1 MKLKRLKALAMAA
14 LMVVSITTSSIPA
27 YAEPASTNEGP
38 CSHHATHDDTCGY
51 KNAVE
56 GVDCTHKH
64 DSSCGYAEAQAEVL
78 CNKNCTDT
86 DSDGEINHAEGC
98 AYQPA
103 VTASPCNHSHDNT
116 CGYVAATPGSPCT
129 FVCNLCECTCTSLCD
144 TSTGNQDCPV
154 CATNP
159 DDCAFSEVSVSCSF
173 DSDYAEYGKGKTTT
187 LTLQAEATGK
197 RLTDAT
203 VTIQLTDE
211 EAALLRTIELGI
223 NVSWNSTQNTLS
235 FMLSKDTPFNKSL
248 SLSFN
253 AAGTLD
259 ISPDDITITV
269 TPAEGVEAAAIKQ
282 SATGD
287 SITIVEKL
295 PTDDAYGSATAYGA
309 QVADLP
315 VYYVDSEGNPAPR
328 QEQAPTFTLYYQV
341 DGTDPV
347 AVKEGFLPFDL
358 TTMPKITAT
367 AAETQ
372 WTGSVEA
379 SSMAM
384 LPSKV
389 LAMVDGKYVEKEV
402 RWYLQPSYPEGYYPD
417 AGTLQE
423 VTDGSLDLEPGWYFI
438 GAQNPLPDDE
448 VTVEE
453 YLDLLSYNV
462 YWADNG
468 NADNN
473 RPDFTDSSNLVGYYE
488 LQYAINGSSSYQPL
502 DESSLQKLGLTQ
514 IPQPKWTQ
522 GSGIWTLSWEDSLP
536 SRILY
541 QDSTGTDDTVPQDI
555 DWKVVFT
562 QAPENYTMVEIT
574 PENAGHYSS
583 IHGEAYGTYYV
594 LETSLTFT
602 ARIYQGD
609 AGHTADDLREAFLEQ
624 FYLDAAYTG
633 EQHQYFQ
640 LTSVRDDG
648 HFKDDAG
655 DAELPPELIQ
665 VTITNLWRYN
675 LDNTRINYSIREG
688 KPTEDSEEDE
698 EEPVDPADGKL
709 DGIDSLE
716 DGDYFAIS
724 YNNSSVPSFSH
735 ITDAVYSG
743 GLLKLTLTGTIT
755 YTAEKVWLDD
765 NATSRPD
772 AEFELWRYRRG
783 EAYTTA
789 SLVRKANGM
798 PYTLELTECESADN
812 CHYTITFP
820 GEDED
825 PLPKYDPEGHRYLY
839 VVREYLSGTNA
850 GSYEQVFGSV
860 AEDGTVTDTL
870 PETVQRVTG
879 DTFLYN
885 GGTLSNR
892 LRGTVPVSVTK
903 DWKAASFQSE
913 FEDVMVEMRL
923 QSRYKSADGTDTAW
937 ENTEYTCQIF
947 DFKAETLSITHTGSY
962 PQYDSQGRELEYQ
975 WVEESVYQGGKV
987 EDGVY
992 TGGTK
997 VESDVA
1003 ADGTRTF
1010 TLQQS
1015 GREILY
1021 TSTVTVEKDP
1031 VDDEEINHTI
1041 VTNSIANTIW
1051 YDVTK
1056 EFQNTEGAAYKD
1068 EYSFTLFRTTSGSG
1082 LTPYATFNI
1091 NKNGD
1096 PEPEIKK
1103 VNESADSASLSI
1115 ASTGGWKVHI
1125 SGLPEFDADGQQ
1137 YEYLL
1142 LENDGSP
1149 LQMTTERDTN
1159 GNYSSVVYNG
1169 TGSDNIILVRKVW
1182 IDESDVQHRQPVII
1196 QVYNAEDNTPIKD
1209 ATVTLGDSGDWYALV
1224 SIGNRNPA
1232 DVYILETKVGTTD
1245 VPISTL
1251 PSTSSGT
1258 KPNLPG
1264 STQFQTEH
1272 HKYEATYSFEELKP
1286 TESTNKTIPCFT
1298 VTNRRL
1304 GNIRLTITKD
1314 WKDGDGEKR
1323 KTLKEELED
1332 AGLELAVRLDFA
1344 SMSQDSSYEITRTG
1358 YMDDS
1363 AGDTVTISEGNP
1375 TPIQNNTDDPVA
1387 SIQQLDLDSDTQTL
1401 YFWNLPKYDK
1411 NGASVRYTVE
1421 EVFVEKSSGDI
1432 VSESDIK
1439 SEDEYKD
1446 VAAAWADYQCSIDPG
1461 PYNVGANHALDT
1473 QNFTITNKLSATTTV
1488 NWYTLWQDDYA
1499 YETGNRPDIY
1509 LDIYATIHVKD
1520 DNGEVTTQTS
1530 IYRRNY
1536 RWEYNEELDRQN
1548 FWICTLEGLPQ
1559 YDDLGYEIVYSAV
1572 MNSSVK
1578 TTDFDYQDTAY
1589 AAGQDSDGSEGIFA
1603 TATGVLNDGS
1613 TGEDKLTHLGEDEG
1627 GKYALNAG
1635 NTFVNTIYDTI
1646 TYAGEK
1652 LWTNL
1657 PDNYPAVDLPTVT
1670 FTLSRQTKDDTNAE
1684 PVATMTIDGEDWNS
1698 LKTNGRYIFEFGCEG
1713 SNTPSPTFVSPSP
1726 PTSCT
1731 LLPRFD
1737 EKGRLYI
1744 YSLDEEI
1751 DWTNTNA
1758 GTDGQGDSIFNT
1770 ASTGQTFTNS
1780 YNKTGTAQL
1789 DAIKY
1794 LTVEKN
1800 QNVYPA
1806 VTMVLSRTYTTS
1818 KNVPSSPETVQTLVW
1833 SAKDVADAVEGAT
1846 STTGEMVT
1854 VAHTFTFDNLPVYA
1868 PNGSTYVY
1876 TITEDKSHL
1885 GGFDTWAANGNV
1897 TAEGLEVDTNKGQ
1910 TSVGNLTAAADETID
1925 ASFLNKPVTSPD
1937 SIQLTGKKV
1946 WEDWNNVFG
1955 LRPDSIT
1962 IKLERMAP
1970 PQPGQDNDISWQE
1983 VPITGTTLTWE
1994 KPENSNIWTYKV
2006 TGLDRYAP
2014 NGMPWQYRVTEK
2026 DVPTYYTGNPETA
2039 TQTSV
2044 NNENGYITMGDLKN
2058 SIFTSTWFKKTWVD
2072 QNGKS
2077 ITDNLLGNDL
2087 ELEVTYELQVR
2098 AKLDPAD
2105 WSDWQSA
2112 KTYFQDITLM
2122 GETDLAGRDYTGS
2135 IRAPLGDEEW
2145 KSPYYGTEDSFKE
2158 LPLYIKTTDDQIY
2171 RLEYRVV
2178 ETSASVYATDET
2190 KPLYT
2195 QAYKAPTDNGG
2206 DTYAYQVT
2214 PEGNSTSEALFAPYY
2229 EQSDG
2234 KQPNS
2239 TKEHKNQLQT
2249 TSITVKKHW
2258 MYDSG
2263 LASETRPESNT
2274 SYDWEVTFL
2283 IERTTDGQDWEP
2295 IPGNNPYVTLYGNN
2309 TADSVEKSITGL
2321 PLWTITTAGTMV
2333 KCQYRIREMPS
2344 TGSTTA
2350 GTEPLKDGDRFHGS
2364 YIVSYQGDFTAVNTL
2379 QKVDLPVRK
2388 VWQDNNN
2395 NAGLRPVSITVELYR
2410 NGIATGK
2417 ILTLG
2422 PNLAQRVW
2430 NFLTGSDDGW
2440 SGVFTDLPQYDISG
2454 KPYIY
2459 TVKEISTPAGYAV
2472 SYGPDAD
2479 NPGTY
2484 VITNTAQGGLSVS
2497 KTVTGSGDTTKE
2509 FQFTVTLADNTI
2521 TGTYGEMT
2529 FANGVAQFTLTD
2541 GETKTASGL
2550 PGNLGYTVTEQE
2562 ANQGAYAT
2570 TTTGAEGVIPPGDTA
2585 QATFTNALD
2594 RISIPVVK
2602 RWDDENDRDDL
2613 RPESITVRLLADG
2626 NDTGKTLI
2634 LDATNHWK
2642 GVFENLDVTTNGTPI
2657 HYTVEEVQ
2665 VRGYETSITGT
2676 PAEGFV
2682 ITNTHTPDQGPMPS
2696 PSPSPTPTQDSTAD
2710 PVTAS
2715 STIPMTGDSMN
2726 ISLLWCLAGASALG
2740 LLLCGG
2746 LRILSK
2752 RKKRNNKQSK

>member
-1 MKLKRLKALAMAA
+1 MKMKRLKALAMAA

-27 YAEPASTNEGP
+27 YAEPVASDEGLCP
-38 CSHHATHDDTCGY
+38 HHTVHDASCGY
-51 KNAVE
+51 QTAVE
-56 GVDCTHKH
+56 GVDCTHVH
-64 DSSCGYAEAQAEVL
+64 DESCGYAEAQAEVP
-78 CNKNCTDT
+78 CDKNCTDT
-86 DSDGEINHAEGC
+86 DNDGEINHAEGC
-98 AYQPA
+98 VYQPA
-103 VTASPCNHSHDNT
+103 VAASPCNHSHDDN
-116 CGYVAATPGSPCT
+116 CKYVEATPGSPCT

-144 TSTGNQDCPV
+144 TSTGDTTCPV

-159 DDCAFSEVSVSCSF
+159 GACAFSEVTVSCTF
-173 DSDYAEYGKGKTTT
+173 GANYAEYGAGKTTS
-187 LTLQAEATGK
+187 LTLHAEATGA
-197 RLTDAT
+197 RLTGAT

-211 EAALLRTIELGI
+211 EAALLKTIELVS
-223 NVSWNSTQNTLS
+223 NVSWNSGTKTL
-235 FMLSKDTPFNKSL
+235 FFELSNGTPFEQSL

-269 TPAEGVEAAAIKQ
+269 IPAGGVNADAIKQ
-282 SATGD
+282 NATGD
-287 SITIVEKL
+287 SITFVEKL
-295 PTDDAYGSATAYGA
+295 PTDDAYGSATEYAA
-309 QVADLP
+309 QVDDLP

-341 DGTDPV
+341 GDADPV
-347 AVKEGFLPFDL
+347 AVDKDSPPFDL
-358 TTMPKITAT
+358 AAMPEITST
-367 AAETQ
+367 AAENQ

-379 SSMAM
+379 SSIAM

-389 LAMVDGKYVEKEV
+389 LAKENGESVEKEV

-417 AGTLQE
+417 AGELKE
-423 VTDGSLDLEPGWYFI
+423 VTDGSLGLGSGWYFI
-438 GAQNPLPDDE
+438 GAQNPFPDDE
-448 VTVEE
+448 VKVEK

-468 NADNN
+468 NADGK
-473 RPDFTDSSNLVGYYE
+473 RPAFTDSSNLAGYYE
-488 LQYAINGSSSYQPL
+488 LQYAINGSSTYQTL
-502 DESSLQKLGLTQ
+502 DESSLKKLGLTE
-514 IPQPKWTQ
+514 IPQPEWKQ

-536 SRILY
+536 SCILY
-541 QDSTGTDDTVPQDI
+541 QDSTGTGDSVTQDI

-562 QAPENYTMVEIT
+562 QAPESYAMVEIT
-574 PENAGHYSS
+574 PENADDYSS
-583 IHGEAYGTYYV
+583 IHGEEYGTYYI

-609 AGHTADDLREAFLEQ
+609 SKHTADDLREAFLEQ
-624 FYLDAAYTG
+624 FYLNAAYTG

-640 LTSVRDDG
+640 LASVRDDG

-655 DAELPPELIQ
+655 DQELPPELIQ

-688 KPTEDSEEDE
+688 KPTEDSEE
-698 EEPVDPADGKL
+698 EPVDPADDKL

-755 YTAEKVWLDD
+755 YKADKVWLDD
-765 NATSRPD
+765 NAANRPD

-789 SLVRKANGM
+789 SLVRKADGT
-798 PYTLELTECESADN
+798 PYTLNLKGCTTTDN

-820 GEDED
+820 GEDAT
-825 PLPKYDPEGHRYLY
+825 LPKYDPEGHRYLY

-860 AEDGTVTDTL
+860 SEDGTVTDKL
-870 PETVQRVTG
+870 PETVQRATG

-923 QSRYKSADGTDTAW
+923 QSRYKSANGTDTAW

-962 PQYDSQGRELEYQ
+962 PQYDSQGRELEYR

-987 EDGVY
+987 ENGVY
-992 TGGTK
+992 IGGTK
-997 VESDVA
+997 VDSPPNE

-1010 TLQQS
+1010 ILHQS
-1015 GREILY
+1015 DREIVY
-1021 TSTVTVEKDP
+1021 TSKSELDTTNS
-1031 VDDEEINHTI
+1031 NHTI

-1056 EFQNTEGAAYKD
+1056 KFQDGWSDAYKT
-1068 EYSFTLFRTTSGSG
+1068 EYSFTLFRATSGSE
-1082 LTPYATFNI
+1082 LTPYATFTINQSGVPTIQKDTNI
-1091 NKNGD
+1091 TDN
-1096 PEPEIKK
+1096 
-1103 VNESADSASLSI
+1103 ASLSI
-1115 ASTGGWKVHI
+1115 ASTADWKVRI

-1142 LENDGSP
+1142 LENDGFP
-1149 LQMTTERDTN
+1149 LQMTTERDTD
-1159 GNYSSVVYNG
+1159 GNYSSVVTNG
-1169 TGSDNIILVRKVW
+1169 TGGGNVILVRKVW
-1182 IDESDVQHRQPVII
+1182 IDESDVQHRQPVTIR
-1196 QVYNAEDNTPIKD
+1196 VYNADDDTLIEG
-1209 ATVTLGDSGDWYALV
+1209 ATVVLSQSNNWYTLV
-1224 SIGNRNPA
+1224 SIGDRAPEN
-1232 DVYILETKVGTTD
+1232 VYILETQVGGTSVT
-1245 VPISTL
+1245 PT
-1251 PSTSSGT
+1251 TSSGT
-1258 KPNLPG
+1258 GPNLPG
-1264 STQFQTEH
+1264 PTQFQTEH

-1286 TESTNKTIPCFT
+1286 TETGEAIPCFT

-1304 GNIRLTITKD
+1304 GNINLTITKD

-1323 KTLKEELED
+1323 ETLKNALKK

-1344 SMSQDSSYEITRTG
+1344 SMSQDNSYEITRTG

-1375 TPIQNNTDDPVA
+1375 TPIQDNTGASVD
-1387 SIQQLDLDSDTQTL
+1387 SIQPLNLDQDTQTL
-1401 YFWNLPKYDK
+1401 HFCNLPKYDK

-1421 EVFVEKSSGDI
+1421 EVFVHKETKTI
-1432 VSESDIK
+1432 VPESEIGAYDQ
-1439 SEDEYKD
+1439 YAA
-1446 VAAAWADYQCSIDPG
+1446 VAAAWADYQCSSDPG
-1461 PYNVGANHALDT
+1461 PYKVGANHALDT
-1473 QNFTITNKLSATTTV
+1473 QDFTITNKLSATTTV

-1520 DNGEVTTQTS
+1520 EDGNVTTQTS
-1530 IYRRNY
+1530 VYRRNY
-1536 RWEYNEELDRQN
+1536 RWEYNEEIDRQN

-1589 AAGQDSDGSEGIFA
+1589 AEGEDSDGSKDIFA
-1603 TATGVLNDGS
+1603 TATDGPTDGS
-1613 TGEDKLTHLGEDEG
+1613 TDEDKLTQLGEDEG

-1635 NTFVNTIYDTI
+1635 NTFVNAIYATI

-1670 FTLSRQTKDDTNAE
+1670 FTLSRKTEDDTTAKK
-1684 PVATMTIDGEDWNS
+1684 VATMTIEGEDWNT
-1698 LKTNGRYIFEFGCEG
+1698 LKTNGRYIFEFGCE
-1713 SNTPSPTFVSPSP
+1713 SDNN
-1726 PTSCT
+1726 PTSTFDPDNPPDGCT

-1737 EKGRLYI
+1737 EKGKLYT

-1751 DWTNTNA
+1751 IWT
-1758 GTDGQGDSIFNT
+1758 GTDADKDGQGSNIFDT
-1770 ASTGQTFTNS
+1770 TSAGQTFTNS
-1780 YNKTGTAQL
+1780 YNKTGTARL

-1800 QNVYPA
+1800 QDVYPA
-1806 VTMVLSRTYTTS
+1806 VTMVLSRTYTTNS
-1818 KNVPSSPETVQTLVW
+1818 GKQSSPETVQTLVW
-1833 SAKDVADAVEGAT
+1833 TADAVKKAVAEAT
-1846 STTGEMVT
+1846 PTTGEMVT
-1854 VAHTFTFDNLPVYA
+1854 VKHTFTFDKLPVYA
-1868 PNGSTYVY
+1868 PNGSKYVY

-1885 GGFDTWAANGNV
+1885 GGFDTWAASQEV
-1897 TAEGLEVDTNKGQ
+1897 SAEALEADNNKKGQ
-1910 TSVGNLTAAADETID
+1910 TSVTGLTATETDDID
-1925 ASFLNKPVTSPD
+1925 ASFLNKPVTPSD
-1937 SIQLTGKKV
+1937 TIQLTGKKV
-1946 WEDWNNVFG
+1946 WEDWDDAFE

-1970 PQPGQDNDISWQE
+1970 AQPGQDNDIEWTPVQN
-1983 VPITGTTLTWE
+1983 ITIAWE
-1994 KPENSNIWTYKV
+1994 KPENSDSWTYKV

-2026 DVPTYYTGNPETA
+2026 VPNYYTGNPKTA

-2044 NNENGYITMGDLKN
+2044 KTENGITTITMGDLKN

-2098 AKLDPAD
+2098 AEPKDPAGTAT
-2105 WSDWQSA
+2105 WSEWQSA
-2112 KTYFQDITLM
+2112 ETYFKSANLM
-2122 GETDLAGRDYTGS
+2122 GNTNLAGRDYTGS

-2145 KSPYYGTEDSFKE
+2145 KSPCYGTENSFKE
-2158 LPLYIKTTDDQIY
+2158 LPLYIKTADGQIY
-2171 RLEYRVV
+2171 HLEYRVV
-2178 ETSASVYATDET
+2178 ETSASVYATGGTEL
-2190 KPLYT
+2190 LYT
-2195 QAYKAPTDNGG
+2195 QTYTAPTVNG
-2206 DTYAYQVT
+2206 DELYAYTVQ
-2214 PEGNSTSEALFAPYY
+2214 PETGALFTPYY
-2229 EQSDG
+2229 GQSATSQRND
-2234 KQPNS
+2234 

-2249 TSITVKKHW
+2249 TSITVKKLW
-2258 MYDSG
+2258 ENDSG
-2263 LASETRPESNT
+2263 LASETRPESTNT
-2274 SYDWEVTFL
+2274 RYDWKVTFL
-2283 IERTTDGQDWEP
+2283 IERKTDGQDWEP
-2295 IPGNNPYVTLYGNN
+2295 IPGDDPYVTLYGKN
-2309 TADSVEKSITGL
+2309 TEDSAEKSITGL
-2321 PLWTITTAGTMV
+2321 PLWTITAEGTMV
-2333 KCQYRIREMPS
+2333 ECQYRIREMPS
-2344 TGSTTA
+2344 AGSTTA
-2350 GTEPLKDGDRFHGS
+2350 GTEPLNAGDRFHGS
-2364 YIVSYQGDFTAVNTL
+2364 YIVSYPNDFTAVNTL

-2388 VWQDNNN
+2388 VWQDNND
-2395 NAGLRPVSITVELYR
+2395 NAGLRPGSITVELYR

-2417 ILTLG
+2417 TLTLG

-2440 SGVFTDLPQYDISG
+2440 SGVFTDLPQYDIIG
-2454 KPYIY
+2454 NPYTY
-2459 TVKEISTPAGYAV
+2459 TVKEISAPAGYAV

-2497 KTVTGSGDTTKE
+2497 KTVTGSGDTMKE
-2509 FQFTVTLADNTI
+2509 FHFTVTLADNTI
-2521 TGTYGEMT
+2521 TGPYGDMT
-2529 FANGVAQFTLTD
+2529 FTNGVAQFTLRD

-2682 ITNTHTPDQGPMPS
+2682 ITNTHTSDQGPMPS

-2726 ISLLWCLAGASALG
+2726 VSLLWCLAGVSALG

-2746 LRILSK
+2746 LRILAK
-2752 RKKRNNKQSK
+2752 RKKRNNNQSK